1 MSEGSGTMKKKV
13 ASWLMEEHFTLSE
26 KSDPKTYFNLSIE
39 RGKFIGTVAA
49 PRISEGII
57 VGGGM
62 NLAPL
67 ASSAYQEL
75 QDDRKKACLY
85 DVIMHLLSNPSIADW
100 HIGPKPPS
108 EFTLVRWA
116 SKPLFAD
123 TITKESLISTISDLY
138 KAMAGVETILSKHT
152 GTIAPR
158 SADSGASFYG

>member
-26 KSDPKTYFNLSIE
+26 KSDPKTYFNLAVE
-39 RGKFIGTVAA
+39 RGRFVGTVAA
-49 PRISEGII
+49 PKASEGII

-62 NLAPL
+62 NLAPQ
-67 ASSAYQEL
+67 AISAYQALE
-75 QDDRKKACLY
+75 DERKKACL
-85 DVIMHLLSNPSIADW
+85 DDLIMYLLSNPSISEW
-100 HIGPKPPS
+100 HVGPKPLS
-108 EFTLVRWA
+108 EFTLVRWV

-152 GTIAPR
+152 GTIAPGR
-158 SADSGASFYG
+158 ADSGASFYG